1 MMKITQKICIDLA
14 QKRPLP
20 RLDAVQNE
28 AQTREI
34 EVSLFENGA
43 AWDIPAGT
51 TAAVAFRKPDGT
63 CGLYDRLPDGTD
75 ALAFSGHRVTATLA
89 YQVLTCAGSVRVS
102 VILYD
107 EALNQ
112 LATFPFVLEVE
123 ENPAAGEVVSN
134 NYYNYSTLADINA
147 AIYGLEVGMTAMG
160 SRLEIETNSS
170 ISRLDKR
177 VTNLEKGILP
187 DPFLTDDSV
196 AYTKTVPENALPY
209 AEITEIGG
217 MTRKCTNWIP
227 FPYTDGGAGFSIT
240 RNGVTFTVQ
249 DDGSVVAN
257 GTATANSIFVLA
269 NYSISLAAGT
279 YTMSGVPSEGSS
291 STFMIQGAGRDGT
304 GATNN
309 SSVAGTKLT
318 LGQDV
323 GDYLIQLVVFKNYTA
338 NNIVFKPML
347 NSGSTALPY
356 EPFFEGLRSAPVT
369 AVESVGV
376 NIAPP
381 FNIGVGVN
389 DSTGEI
395 AAMNRQAT
403 TDFIRVDGAN
413 CVWSNMVSNLFSC
426 VYFYNENR
434 EYLGRS
440 AGSPRSQFAISANVL
455 TANLTNVGGEIT
467 YIRLWL
473 GENATA
479 TGTIDLVEETPSMLN
494 KGTTALPYT
503 PYFKRTL
510 EIPEAVQA
518 LDGYGWSVSEDI
530 YNYIDYEKKQ
540 FVKRVG
546 VVDLGTLYWG
556 AWSDK
561 VFGTTTLKE
570 NIKKPNA
577 NTIPNALCDA
587 YEVGDYFTIITSAI
601 RKGVAISDAGSIAV
615 YTKNA
620 MTIDDFKAAMSGVM
634 LYYELAEPII
644 TDISD
649 ILPAD
654 NFIEVE
660 GGGTVTMVNEYGYD
674 VPSEITYQIKEEG

>member
-34 EVSLFENGA
+34 EVSLFENGV

-123 ENPAAGEVVSN
+123 ENPAAGEVISN

-147 AIYGLEVGMTAMG
+147 AIYSA
-160 SRLEIETNSS
+160 SSS
-170 ISRLDKR
+170 ISRLAKR

-196 AYTKTVPENALPY
+196 AYTKNVPANALPY

-217 MTRKCTNWIP
+217 MTYK
-227 FPYTDGGAGFSIT
+227 DGDT
-240 RNGVTFTVQ
+240 
-249 DDGSVVAN
+249 
-257 GTATANSIFVLA
+257 
-269 NYSISLAAGT
+269 
-279 YTMSGVPSEGSS
+279 
-291 STFMIQGAGRDGT
+291 
-304 GATNN
+304 
-309 SSVAGTKLT
+309 
-318 LGQDV
+318 
-323 GDYLIQLVVFKNYTA
+323 
-338 NNIVFKPML
+338 
-347 NSGSTALPY
+347 
-356 EPFFEGLRSAPVT
+356 LRSAPVT
-369 AVESVGV
+369 AVESVGA
-376 NIAPP
+376 NIWDGEWYNASLNENTGVFMEGSDADVSSKNYIPVIPETQYIASAKMWVAFYDINKAFISAAPFSIEP
-381 FNIGVGVN
+381 F
-389 DSTGEI
+389 
-395 AAMNRQAT
+395 T
-403 TDFIRVDGAN
+403 TPAN
-413 CVWSNMVSNLFSC
+413 CYFIKFQTMKGEYGS
-426 VYFYNENR
+426 VYKND
-434 EYLGRS
+434 
-440 AGSPRSQFAISANVL
+440 IV
-455 TANLTNVGGEIT
+455 V
-467 YIRLWL
+467 
-473 GENATA
+473 
-479 TGTIDLVEETPSMLN
+479 N

-518 LDGYGWSVSEDI
+518 LDGYGWGVSEDV
-530 YNYIDYEKKQ
+530 YNYVDLEKKQ
-540 FVKRVG
+540 FAKRVG
-546 VVDLGTLYWG
+546 KIAFTGSEAWEKYGTKQYGMSLSAIG
-556 AWSDK
+556 A
-561 VFGTTTLKE
+561 
-570 NIKKPNA
+570 KPNA
-577 NTIPNALCDA
+577 GAMCDRFTQGYTGVGKFFVGLSGIA
-587 YEVGDYFTIITSAI
+587 FFADYETVGEWKSYLSEQYANGTPVI
-601 RKGVAISDAGSIAV
+601 
-615 YTKNA
+615 
-620 MTIDDFKAAMSGVM
+620 

-649 ILPAD
+649 ILPTD

-660 GGGTVTMVNEYGYD
+660 GGGTVTMANEYGAD
-674 VPSEITYQIKEEG
+674 VPSKITYQIKEEG